1 MTQQANCTSYEVTQY
16 HTINLSD
23 PEQLFIWQI
32 GHIATIIS
40 IALSFLGALFIIL
53 SFAIFRSQLKNF
65 RNRLILYLSLNDV
78 IFSLLHMFSHSYFLS
93 HTTMGGPGCDGEWVC
108 NFDGFIFHFLLAG
121 SFFWII
127 VISYYLFKRVVL
139 GQQGHI
145 KDQYLM
151 ILVWGGNLVIAI
163 VIYIFPKMSPRIL
176 WCSVSFGASPPY
188 VWALLTFIGPCVLG
202 FLLVAISYLMVV
214 IKIRKVRNAVRAS
227 VSDDLT
233 INRRKKEN
241 QLVRTLL
248 YYPLVYLYQWVL
260 TNIIVLI
267 TLIYY
272 YELTRDQWLLIMKFD
287 VVATCNVNLAGA
299 FNCIIYG
306 FNANLREEYRKYVR
320 AKIDA
325 QSGTPQVAP
334 PDSNL
339 TDKESEQRRP
349 SRSTKF
355 LEWIE
360 KKL

>member
-1 MTQQANCTSYEVTQY
+1 MSNCTYANTDY
-16 HTINLSD
+16 HTIDLSD
-23 PEQLFIWQI
+23 PDQLYIWRI
-32 GHIATIIS
+32 GHMASIIS
-40 IALSFLGALFIIL
+40 IILSFLGASFIVL
-53 SFAIFRSQLKNF
+53 SFVLFRSQLKNF
-65 RNRLILYLSLNDV
+65 RNRLILYLSLNEV
-78 IFSLLHMFSHSYFLS
+78 IFSMLHLFSHSYFLS
-93 HTTMGGPGCDGEWVC
+93 HDTMGSPGCDGEWVC
-108 NFDGFIFHFLLAG
+108 KFDGFIIHFLSAG

-145 KDQYLM
+145 KDYILM
-151 ILVWGGNLVIAI
+151 ILVWGSNLLVTII
-163 VIYIFPKMSPRIL
+163 IFLFPKMSPRIL
-176 WCSVSFGASPPY
+176 WCCVSFDAGLY
-188 VWALLTFIGPCVLG
+188 WTIFTFVGPCAAG
-202 FLLVAISYLMVV
+202 FVLVAVSYLMVI

-248 YYPLVYLYQWVL
+248 YYPLVYLYQWL
-260 TNIIVLI
+260 IINIVILI

-299 FNCIIYG
+299 FNSLVYG
-306 FNANLREEYRKYVR
+306 YNANLREEYRKYVR

-325 QSGTPQVAP
+325 QSGTPQAPAAAVA
-334 PDSNL
+334 DSNL
-339 TDKESEQRRP
+339 TDESEPRRP